1 MTIEATQSETTP
13 TEALPFRVTSGAYE
27 NLPKMPEEEYPG
39 TDGYIGD
46 VYENPDGSVMCS
58 GYFELNHTDAPLYY
72 EYQYDEMKIVL
83 EGEFLLENKETGQK
97 IVAKAKASGLAEKR
111 RFSRVLGLPGSS
123 SSTQRT
129 VRALLTGFLLF
140 HLTGDKAYRE
150 FSEAD
155 AALPKTQQPDPD
167 APAVT
172 PEERIV
178 ALLK

>member
-1 MTIEATQSETTP
+1 MTIEATQSETTQ

-97 IVAKAKASGLAEKR
+97 IVAKAKDAIFFPKGSKIY
-111 RFSRVLGLPGSS
+111 FSTPD
-123 SSTQRT
+123 
-129 VRALLTGFLLF
+129 RALAYYCGHRDATLL
-140 HLTGDKAYRE
+140 
-150 FSEAD
+150 
-155 AALPKTQQPDPD
+155 
-167 APAVT
+167 
-172 PEERIV
+172 
-178 ALLK
+178 

>member
-72 EYQYDEMKIVL
+72 EYAYDEMKVVL

-97 IVAKAKASGLAEKR
+97 IVAKAKDAIFFPKGSKIYFSTPDHALAYYCGHR
-111 RFSRVLGLPGSS
+111 DA
-123 SSTQRT
+123 T
-129 VRALLTGFLLF
+129 LL
-140 HLTGDKAYRE
+140 
-150 FSEAD
+150 
-155 AALPKTQQPDPD
+155 
-167 APAVT
+167 
-172 PEERIV
+172 
-178 ALLK
+178 